1 MIGPVLKTLQKTTI
15 QQRSAQKEQTIK
27 TQISTIE
34 GTNTK
39 KKKKNPNKQA
49 HDKNQYKTWE

>member
-49 HDKNQYKTWE
+49 HDKNQYKT